1 MSDSNDKA
9 IPTKEDLLTPR
20 ARYKGEFTP
29 ENLAFDSNLQEFA
42 QRVAYICGLET
53 AGKITP
59 DSAHRQIRELYEQL
73 ERTHIGLRIGERS
86 DDDPST

>member
-1 MSDSNDKA
+1 MNQSPEPEGVPS
-9 IPTKEDLLTPR
+9 KEDLLTPR

-53 AGKITP
+53 AGKLTP
-59 DSAHRQIRELYEQL
+59 DDAHTRIRELYQQL
-73 ERTHIGLRIGERS
+73 ERTHIGLRIGKNGE
-86 DDDPST
+86 DQH